1 MSQVEI
7 DWNENA
13 GNYAQSEELIKNEVL
28 KRVSKLKEL
37 PHLLSVLNA
46 EFEGEVEV
54 SIMLSTKASFF
65 DLRCFLEGEG
75 ELRMMLH
82 GDDIFIGYVR
92 IKGVK
97 SKDFEELKRE
107 SRKNRALILE
117 RLGIGGEP
125 TRL

>member
-1 MSQVEI
+1 
-7 DWNENA
+7 
-13 GNYAQSEELIKNEVL
+13 
-28 KRVSKLKEL
+28 
-37 PHLLSVLNA
+37 
-46 EFEGEVEV
+46 
-54 SIMLSTKASFF
+54 MLSTKASFF